1 MSNKNRLR
9 QKDNDNTIK
18 GIYVRGATSTK
29 VHLLL
34 IKSMCWSPRD
44 NRPELVHGDPF
55 TIYWN

>member
-1 MSNKNRLR
+1 MNKNRLNN
-9 QKDNDNTIK
+9 KKEDLSIK

-34 IKSMCWSPRD
+34 IKKMCWSPRD
-44 NRPELVHGDPF
+44 NRPELVFGDPF